1 MAAFSS
7 LTDRLS
13 NAFKHLKSKGKLS
26 EADIDGTIREIRRAL
41 LDADV
46 ALDVVRSFTARIRER
61 ALGTEVSE
69 ALNPAQQVVKIV
81 NEELTDVL
89 GQGVDRPLNF
99 AKNPPT
105 IIMLAGLQGAGKTTL
120 AGKLGYWLKD
130 SGHTPLLVAADLQRP
145 NAVTQ
150 LQVVGERAGV
160 PVYAPEKGVQSD
172 GGDSV
177 SAPGETSGDPVKVA
191 RDSIALAK
199 QKLYDTVIID
209 TAGRLGVDE
218 VLMQQARDIRDAVN
232 PNEILFV
239 IDAMIGQDAVQT
251 AKAFDE
257 GVDFTG
263 VVLSKL
269 DGDARGGAA
278 LSVAS
283 VTGKPI
289 LFASTG
295 EGLKD
300 FEVFHP
306 DRMASRILDMGDI
319 LTLIEQAQK
328 QFDEEEARKA
338 AQKMAE
344 GEFGLDDF
352 MDQLQQVRKL
362 GSMKSLLGMIPGMA
376 QHRKELEQFDE
387 KEIDRTEAIIRSMT
401 PEERRNP
408 KIIDGSRRAR
418 IAYGSGVTVSAVNGL
433 LQRFEQAAKMMK
445 RMSNKAMGGI
455 PGFRRPRGR
464 RRQEGQGQEQEEG
477 LEVRQSDEAR
487 GRGEGVARQAR
498 RQGLRFRQ
506 VRRVRLHEEAAES
519 GSSGRAAGCARRE
532 WWRASAQLRRR
543 PFRSARL
550 IRPVFSGAGRGWTF
564 SAIPARRQI
573 ICHIFTAF
581 HSPRIRNGC
590 RYTESHYSL
599 VGMLGKEFGGG
610 RVVVDTAGGVHAM
623 VGVAVPASRT
633 GSAHADDA
641 LHDCADS
648 FFVDTVPG
656 HRGMGRSGR
665 LVVAV
670 RRRRR
675 RHRVDTCHAGSVL
688 DEHATGT
695 MAPPAWNIL

>member
-46 ALDVVRSFTARIRER
+46 ALDVVRSFTGRIRER
-61 ALGTEVSE
+61 ALGTEVSQ

-89 GQGVDRPLNF
+89 GAGVDRPLNF

-105 IIMLAGLQGAGKTTL
+105 IIMLVGLQGAGKTTL

-160 PVYAPEKGVQSD
+160 PVYAPEKGVQSA
-172 GGDSV
+172 GGEAVAS
-177 SAPGETSGDPVKVA
+177 PGLTTGDPVKVA
-191 RDSIALAK
+191 RDSVAFAR

-218 VLMQQARDIRDAVN
+218 ELMRQARDIRDAVQ

-338 AQKMAE
+338 AVKISD
-344 GEFGLDDF
+344 GSFGLDDF
-352 MDQLQQVRKL
+352 LDQLQQVRKL
-362 GSMKSLLGMIPGMA
+362 GPMKNLLGMIPGMA
-376 QHRKELEQFDE
+376 AHRKELEQFDE

-401 PEERRNP
+401 PAERRDP
-408 KIIDGSRRAR
+408 SIIDGSRRAR
-418 IAYGSGVTVSAVNGL
+418 IAYGSGVTVSQVNAL
-433 LQRFEQAAKMMK
+433 LQRFEQASKMMR
-445 RMSNKAMGGI
+445 RMSNKAGAGMPGFGGPSMGGGKGKSKKGKKKGSKSGN
-455 PGFRRPRGR
+455 PMKR
-464 RRQEGQGQEQEEG
+464 EAEEK
-477 LEVRQSDEAR
+477 A
-487 GRGEGVARQAR
+487 
-498 RQGLRFRQ
+498 LRDK
-506 VRRVRLHEEAAES
+506 LAGKNSGGKSS
-519 GSSGRAAGCARRE
+519 GSAFAKKPQNPALPAGLQDVMGDSG
-532 WWRASAQLRRR
+532 
-543 PFRSARL
+543 
-550 IRPVFSGAGRGWTF
+550 
-564 SAIPARRQI
+564 
-573 ICHIFTAF
+573 
-581 HSPRIRNGC
+581 
-590 RYTESHYSL
+590 TEL
-599 VGMLGKEFGGG
+599 PPNFGGG
-610 RVVVDTAGGVHAM
+610 LSGL
-623 VGVAVPASRT
+623 
-633 GSAHADDA
+633 
-641 LHDCADS
+641 LH
-648 FFVDTVPG
+648 
-656 HRGMGRSGR
+656 
-665 LVVAV
+665 
-670 RRRRR
+670 
-675 RHRVDTCHAGSVL
+675 
-688 DEHATGT
+688 
-695 MAPPAWNIL
+695 